1 MYLSRV
7 EVNKQR
13 IETKRALMNPQIL
26 HASIKACFPKSD
38 GRILWRA
45 DALEH
50 NLYILVAAPIKPD
63 FTDFIRQY
71 GWPASGQT
79 GESGDYGPLLERVTR
94 GSVWRFRLTA
104 NPVHTVKGKI
114 YAHVTASHQRSWLLA
129 RAERNGFALRDDALD
144 VVRRDTV
151 RFHKGHGPDRREVT
165 LARASFEG
173 ALTVSDTALFRNAL
187 TQGIGRARAYG
198 CGLLTVARLP

>member
-7 EVNKQR
+7 EINKQR
-13 IETKRALMNPQIL
+13 IETKRALMSPQIM

-45 DALEH
+45 DTLGH
-50 NLYILVAAPIKPD
+50 NLYILIAAPIKPD

-79 GESGDYGPLLERVTR
+79 GESGDYGQLLDRITQD
-94 GSVWRFRLTA
+94 SVWRFRLTA

-114 YAHVTASHQRSWLLA
+114 YAHVTAAHQRNWLLD
-129 RAERNGFALRDDALD
+129 RAECNGFVLQGDALD
-144 VVRRDTV
+144 VVRRDTI
-151 RFHKGHGPDRREVT
+151 RFHKGRGTERREVT

-173 ALTVSDTALFRNAL
+173 VLTVRDAALFKNAL

-198 CGLLTVARLP
+198 CGLLTVARLL